1 MENIENAV
9 SEPLDFKIFVGE
21 HASRPPTNLAPL
33 SLIFKHSTWKYALDA
48 VLHSGVQDSPPCV
61 SIPMG

>member
-9 SEPLDFKIFVGE
+9 SD
-21 HASRPPTNLAPL
+21 PPTNLAPL

-48 VLHSGVQDSPPCV
+48 VLDSGVQDSPPCV